1 MLLETL
7 NSKESALLPQA
18 GPFNSGQFELWFQ
31 PVYQRRT
38 GTVLH
43 NEVLLR
49 WRDDRGNLCLPQ
61 EFLPSLSDAG
71 SLQKLD
77 RTVIHKAA
85 DFLAQHPDR
94 SLSVNLSGEGLSDFA
109 LLEYIQTILD
119 QSGVDPARLSIELT
133 EATVARDFPT
143 VRAFT
148 RELKNLGCSLVLDN
162 FANRELT
169 LFQCQQLDLDL
180 VKVDGQLVQRLKTDP
195 NGRALTGAILEGIKA
210 LSPVAAKFVTDEVTL
225 QLVEEAGLEY
235 IQGHYLKAPSP
246 EPEWAERV
254 KRDEPV
260 VIPAPETG
268 SPALPWRLMKGAG
281 FVLLGLAAVAAGIAS
296 ISYRLNHINVDNG
309 MLNGRTVRVQ
319 APTEGKLEAFYARP
333 GVKVNAGQVLAR
345 IGIEPPPPE
354 SDLGLLRL
362 EQSQTKEQARNQLD
376 NLELEGEIQTKS
388 VQLEAAKQSL
398 AALNDQLQN
407 LERQNQTVQRFNVQ
421 LASETVNQQR
431 AAVEAAAAEASAA
444 RSEYE
449 RYRQLVAEGAVSRQQ
464 TDEARSA
471 WQSAEA
477 EVKQAKAALRSTLT
491 ELNASK
497 NGIPID
503 GQNDLPRERARLLQT
518 IQEQEELVRTLE
530 AQVASGKRQ
539 LQQAK
544 ALSGDRTLPVDATEE
559 PEGELVREVS
569 APFTGVIYR
578 TEREQGERVSESEPI
593 VTLLDCNDV
602 WVETVVSAE
611 VANRIDPEKP
621 VNVTIAG
628 SSETL
633 TGEIELIQPL
643 NREEGITNQ
652 NQLRQSQALTPV
664 IPPKWQGQL
673 LSLISVKIP
682 PPPQYTQSQ
691 QFCGL
696 GQSTELTFR
705 KKGLIGR

>member
-18 GPFNSGQFELWFQ
+18 DPFNSGQFELWFQ

-38 GTVLH
+38 GAVLH

-71 SLQKLD
+71 ALQKLD

-85 DFLAQHPDR
+85 DFLAKHPER
-94 SLSVNLSGEGLSDFA
+94 SLSINLSGEGLSDFT

-119 QSGVDPARLSIELT
+119 QSGVDPTRLSIELT
-133 EATVARDFPT
+133 EASVARDFPT

-195 NGRALTGAILEGIKA
+195 NGRVLTVAILEGIKA

-225 QLVEEAGLEY
+225 QLVEEANLEY

-260 VIPAPETG
+260 VIPAPEAG
-268 SPALPWRLMKGAG
+268 SPALPWRLLKGAG
-281 FVLLGLAAVAAGIAS
+281 FVLLGLAAVGAGIAS
-296 ISYRLNHINVDNG
+296 ISYRLNHINVNNG

-319 APTEGKLEAFYARP
+319 APTDGKLEAFYARP

-345 IGIEPPPPE
+345 IGIEPPE

-362 EQSQTKEQARNQLD
+362 EQSQTEKQARNQLD
-376 NLELEGEIQTKS
+376 NLELQGEIQTKS
-388 VQLEAAKQSL
+388 VQLAAAKQSL
-398 AALNDQLQN
+398 SALNDQLQN
-407 LERQNQTVQRFNVQ
+407 LERQNQTVQQVNVQ

-431 AAVEAAAAEASAA
+431 AVVEAAAAEASAA

-449 RYRQLVAEGAVSRQQ
+449 RYRKLVAEGAVSQQQ

-477 EVKQAKAALRSTLT
+477 EVKQARAALRSTLT

-503 GQNDLPRERARLLQT
+503 GQNDLPRERTRLLQT
-518 IQEQEELVRTLE
+518 IQEQEELVKTLE
-530 AQVASGKRQ
+530 TQVASGKRQ
-539 LQQAK
+539 LQQAQ
-544 ALSGDRTLPVDATEE
+544 ALSGDRTLPADVAEE
-559 PEGELVREVS
+559 PAGELVREVS

-621 VNVTIAG
+621 VNVNIAG
-628 SSETL
+628 SSKTL

-643 NREEGITNQ
+643 NRDEGITNQ
-652 NQLRQSQALTPV
+652 SQLRQSQALTPV

-696 GQSTELTFR
+696 GQSTELTFG
-705 KKGLIGR
+705 KKGLIGN